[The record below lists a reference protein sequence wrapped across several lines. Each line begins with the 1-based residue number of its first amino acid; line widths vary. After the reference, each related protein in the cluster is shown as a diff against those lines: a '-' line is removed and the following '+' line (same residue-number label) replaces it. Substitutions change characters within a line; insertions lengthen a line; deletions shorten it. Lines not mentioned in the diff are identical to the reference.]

1 MATTKKGG
9 SFKKDPMDIFL
20 TEPQLIEKSEPVKET
35 STIPKG
41 YRLVKEAKSERT
53 QFLLRPTIK
62 EAIKEAAAERGV
74 SMNDLVNDILDE
86 YIKKG
91 G

>member
-1 MATTKKGG
+1 MTKKGR
-9 SFKKDPMDIFL
+9 SFKKDPMDLLISSA
-20 TEPQLIEKSEPVKET
+20 ELIEKTEPVKET
-35 STIPKG
+35 ATIPKG
-41 YRLVKEAKSERT
+41 YKLVKEAKSERT
-53 QFLLRPTIK
+53 QFLLRPTTK